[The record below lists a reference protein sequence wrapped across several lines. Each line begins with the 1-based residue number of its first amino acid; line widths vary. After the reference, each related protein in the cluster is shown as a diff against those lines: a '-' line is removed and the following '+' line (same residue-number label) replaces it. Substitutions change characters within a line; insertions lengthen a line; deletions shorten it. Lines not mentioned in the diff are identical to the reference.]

1 MWEKEL
7 EGKFKHRYMA
17 KWALLEGQQ
26 IKKNESHDH
35 KEDLIEYHTP
45 KGRASPD
52 HPNVT
57 KFSHFPQNNDCIW
70 PLQPFE
76 ENEPQPTTLDTCIVD
91 RVKTV
96 GMLRKNG

>member
-1 MWEKEL
+1 MGPNKQHTDGVSLVQQIIDKNVLSPVAKIMWEKEL

-17 KWALLEGQQ
+17 KWAILEGQQ
-26 IKKNESHDH
+26 IKKNEPHDH

-57 KFSHFPQNNDCIW
+57 KFSHYP
-70 PLQPFE
+70 
-76 ENEPQPTTLDTCIVD
+76 
-91 RVKTV
+91 
-96 GMLRKNG
+96 